1 MFITMGK
8 FMQKILVIGGSQG
21 ISAAIVE
28 LAQAD
33 FEIITISR
41 TSLAKACGQHFVCDI
56 TNEPLPAIDMPLSGL
71 VYCPGSINLK
81 PFASLKLDDFRVDLE
96 INTIGAIRCLQHYLP
111 NLKAADSASVVLFS
125 SVAVQT
131 GLAYHATVAA
141 SKGAIEGLTRTLA
154 AEWAP
159 AIRVNAIAPSLTDTP
174 LAERLLRD
182 TSRREAAAARHPL
195 KRIGSST
202 DIAQMAVF
210 LLSDKASWITGQI
223 FAVDGG
229 VSAIKP

>member
-1 MFITMGK
+1 MN
-8 FMQKILVIGGSQG
+8 KILVIGGNNG
-21 ISAAIVE
+21 ISAAIVK
-28 LAQAD
+28 LAQDD
-33 FEIITISR
+33 FELITISR
-41 TSLAKACGQHFVCDI
+41 TPLATACGEHFICDVI
-56 TNEPLPAIDMPLSGL
+56 NQPLPVIDTPLSGL

-81 PFASLKLDDFRVDLE
+81 PFVSLKLDDFRADLE
-96 INTIGAIRCLQHYLP
+96 ANTLGAIRCVQYYLP
-111 NLKAADSASVVLFS
+111 NLKAANSASVVLFS

-131 GLAYHATVAA
+131 GLPYHATVAV

-182 TSRREAAAARHPL
+182 NSRREAAAARHPL
-195 KRIGSST
+195 KRIGSPT

-210 LLSDKASWITGQI
+210 LLSDKASWITGQVL
-223 FAVDGG
+223 AVDGG
-229 VSAIKP
+229 LSVIKS

>member
-1 MFITMGK
+1 
-8 FMQKILVIGGSQG
+8 MQKILVIGASKG
-21 ISAAIVE
+21 IGAAIVE
-28 LAQAD
+28 LAQVD

-41 TSLAKACGQHFVCDI
+41 ASTREDDGQHFACDVI
-56 TNEPLPAIDMPLSGL
+56 NEALPIIDVPLSGL

-81 PFASLKLDDFRVDLE
+81 PFASLKLDDFRADLE
-96 INTIGAIRCLQHYLP
+96 INTLGAIRCLQHYLP

-159 AIRVNAIAPSLTDTP
+159 AIRVNAVAPSLTDTS

-182 TSRREAAAARHPL
+182 SSRREAAAARHPL
-195 KRIGSST
+195 KRLGSPA

-229 VSAIKP
+229 VSAIKL